1 MKAITLLGRE
11 AAFSSNNMREKKYA
25 FESYTIKQW
34 QTLVES
40 SLKGCSF
47 QDLHTNTY
55 EGLTLQPLYTQ
66 QPTTPDNHPSRWW
79 SKSDSWYVAQQVT
92 ADTTSIIQKRV
103 EEELSKG
110 SDVIALKNTGDT
122 TTWSK
127 DELDQLLSLQESPHI
142 FINDERMLEKWC
154 PLLVELKENHQ
165 VKGVFGYDFI
175 SQEAL
180 KGQFL
185 NEEKL
190 SQWVIQL
197 NEFSLAQP
205 DVKSIVIST
214 VPYHQSGAN
223 AVQELAS
230 ALAEAAWIINHLTQK
245 GWKVEE
251 IVRRMHIQFA
261 TGSTFF
267 LEIAKLRAFRALWT
281 HFIGCY
287 GVVDHPVSVG
297 SESSPLNKTVQDP
310 HVNIL
315 RSGNEAFAAALGGVN
330 YQHVEPFNAT
340 YEKPL
345 ALSTRIAR
353 NLQLILKEEVF
364 LKGLSDPGGGS
375 FYIESLTKQL
385 SEQAWS
391 YFLQIEEQGGVQEA
405 LTKGWLQQEIDQIWT
420 LRKQDSATRK
430 TTLVGT
436 NRYAPYEKIDIEGQ
450 DESNLSSAIPP
461 LVRRTIGQE
470 WEQLVAKVQHKQAS
484 HSLPV
489 IELICLGL
497 LKEYKPR
504 ADFIQ
509 GLLSTVGLKS
519 KITNQ
524 LGTSPVQIVC
534 GTNQAYEQS
543 VQGLLSTKAQN
554 QHLYLAGKP
563 KKDQFIAWTD
573 AGLAGTV
580 YEGKDMILFL
590 VDLLKQLEEVN
601 SSETVV

>member
-1 MKAITLLGRE
+1 
-11 AAFSSNNMREKKYA
+11 MREKKHA

-47 QDLHTNTY
+47 QDLHTKTY

-79 SKSDSWYVAQQVT
+79 SESNSWYVAQQVT
-92 ADTTSIIQKRV
+92 ADTISTIQKRI

-122 TTWSK
+122 SWSK
-127 DELDQLLSLQESPHI
+127 DELNQLLSLQESPHI
-142 FINDERMLEKWC
+142 FINDERMVEKWL
-154 PLLVELKENHQ
+154 PLLVELKEKHQ
-165 VKGVFGYDFI
+165 VNGVFGYDFI
-175 SQEAL
+175 SYEAL

-190 SQWVIQL
+190 SQWVTQL
-197 NEFSLAQP
+197 NEFSLAHP

-214 VPYHQSGAN
+214 VPYHHSGAN

-230 ALAEAAWIINHLTQK
+230 ALAEAAWIINHLAQK
-245 GWKVEE
+245 GWKVED

-287 GVVDHPVSVG
+287 GVVDHPVSIG
-297 SESSPLNKTVQDP
+297 SESSPFNKTVQDP

-330 YQHVEPFNAT
+330 YQHVEPYNAP
-340 YEKPL
+340 YENPST
-345 ALSTRIAR
+345 LSIRIAR

-391 YFLQIEEQGGVQEA
+391 YFLQIEEQGG
-405 LTKGWLQQEIDQIWT
+405 
-420 LRKQDSATRK
+420 
-430 TTLVGT
+430 
-436 NRYAPYEKIDIEGQ
+436 
-450 DESNLSSAIPP
+450 
-461 LVRRTIGQE
+461 
-470 WEQLVAKVQHKQAS
+470 
-484 HSLPV
+484 
-489 IELICLGL
+489 
-497 LKEYKPR
+497 
-504 ADFIQ
+504 
-509 GLLSTVGLKS
+509 
-519 KITNQ
+519 
-524 LGTSPVQIVC
+524 
-534 GTNQAYEQS
+534 
-543 VQGLLSTKAQN
+543 
-554 QHLYLAGKP
+554 
-563 KKDQFIAWTD
+563 
-573 AGLAGTV
+573 
-580 YEGKDMILFL
+580 
-590 VDLLKQLEEVN
+590 
-601 SSETVV
+601 ET